1 MLWDLLLFT
10 IDHILFLCALPTL
23 NVNAYVMQLS
33 HFYCIYE
40 VLVVFFCQALS
51 RVMNSV
57 LQRFDGVSHLVC
69 ELCIVHRIE
78 VQVDIVQLDTWY
90 LMRKHSL

>member
-40 VLVVFFCQALS
+40 VLVGFFCQALS

-57 LQRFDGVSHLVC
+57 LQRFDGVSHFVC
-69 ELCIVHRIE
+69 EETYACH
-78 VQVDIVQLDTWY
+78 
-90 LMRKHSL
+90 MSLIGACASAVGTVYVYA